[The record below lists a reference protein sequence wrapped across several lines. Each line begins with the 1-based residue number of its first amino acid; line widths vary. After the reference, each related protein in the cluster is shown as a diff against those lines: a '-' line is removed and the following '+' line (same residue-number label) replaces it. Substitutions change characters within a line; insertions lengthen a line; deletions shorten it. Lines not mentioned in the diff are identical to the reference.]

1 MVVVGLENW
10 ERLPGLLELVVGL
23 ELKSE
28 CTETEDEVAEGME
41 GRGLCWRCTSKK
53 DSELPT

>member
-1 MVVVGLENW
+1 MVVVVGLENW

-28 CTETEDEVAEGME
+28 CTETEDEVAEGIE
-41 GRGLCWRCTSKK
+41 GRGLC
-53 DSELPT
+53 